1 MESAFLRMWDPKI
14 FCSSVVLWS
23 SVVHAFWCYPGSVV
37 HIFLTLSWLVPGPL
51 DHYQN
56 CCSFYPPHS
65 FNFDFKVFVFWESFS
80 YFHWSVLFSEMD
92 ISMNTQLVSCLF
104 LITMSGL
111 WPLSQYLFVY
121 IGICHKIVMLS
132 CYCFGLM
139 LRPFLVYV
147 YIHLFADVPVK
158 VWPWQLCWCVY
169 VFSIGQLM
177 ITVHPAT
184 IWWIVSWNWPQ
195 ILCIGSVPSFRILL
209 RQ

>member
-14 FCSSVVLWS
+14 FWSSVVQWS

-132 CYCFGLM
+132 CYCLGLM
-139 LRPFLVYV
+139 LIPFLICV
-147 YIHLFADVPVK
+147 YIHLFADVPLE
-158 VWPWQLCWCVY
+158 VWPWQRCCVCVCIQY
-169 VFSIGQLM
+169 WPAHDHSAPCHNMVNSFLKL
-177 ITVHPAT
+177 TTNPVHWVCA
-184 IWWIVSWNWPQ
+184 I
-195 ILCIGSVPSFRILL
+195 F
-209 RQ
+209 